1 LKNVFYPGCC
11 VLSFVYSYIRGKEVV
26 YMCAKQVNREAEMLE
41 RQALTTGKGTKRLP
55 QGKKNLRFQTEYSAF
70 LKTVYV

>member
-1 LKNVFYPGCC
+1 
-11 VLSFVYSYIRGKEVV
+11 
-26 YMCAKQVNREAEMLE
+26 MCAKQVNREAEMLE

-70 LKTVYV
+70 LKSVYV